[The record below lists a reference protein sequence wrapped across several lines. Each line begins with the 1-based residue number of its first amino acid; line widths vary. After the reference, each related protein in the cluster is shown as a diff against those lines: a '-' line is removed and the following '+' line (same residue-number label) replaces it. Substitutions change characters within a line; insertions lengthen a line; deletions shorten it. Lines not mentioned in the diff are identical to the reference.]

1 MDYNII
7 RSIIFFVAGVVLI
20 LFPKRIHKFQVYIIA
35 YIIKK
40 LHIKYD
46 AKTDRN
52 YNVYYGIIL
61 IIISLILLGI
71 VLT

>member
-1 MDYNII
+1 MDPNII
-7 RSIIFFVAGVVLI
+7 RSIIFFVFGVVLI
-20 LFPKRIHKFQVYIIA
+20 LFPKRIYKYQV

-46 AKTDRN
+46 EKTDRN
-52 YNVYYGIIL
+52 HNVFFGVIL
-61 IIISLILLGI
+61 IVVSMILLGI